1 MFDELNDMFGGKRD
15 KIFDLIK
22 LLSSG
27 INKSPNNMGD
37 LGEPTHKETFKEDGF
52 TFEKKVWETE
62 YGKISII
69 EMVSDENITDKNQIQ
84 ILNEKLDL
92 AIREERYEYA
102 AKIRD
107 DIKKITESYVTK
119 NETVTDDDWNF

>member
-1 MFDELNDMFGGKRD
+1 MFDELNDMFGGERD

-37 LGEPTHKETFKEDGF
+37 LGEPIHTESFKEGGF

-62 YGKISII
+62 YGKVSII
-69 EMVSDENITDKNQIQ
+69 EMVNDENITSKNQTQ
-84 ILNEKLDL
+84 ILNEKLNL
-92 AIREERYEYA
+92 AISEERYEDA
-102 AKIRD
+102 TKIRD